1 TIDSPKK
8 VKVKLLNSQLCRL
21 EENIVLV
28 PIPFEMDFHAYFMC
42 ICVFFLFNF
51 VAFSNGLQRCFMCR
65 SRGELGSCKD
75 PFVANVT
82 LVENKQEI
90 GIETVPCAS
99 GWCGKIVESENAAK
113 EEYGVATQ
121 RICLQRGPSDSE
133 DRCAYTKWNYRKVL
147 MCFCKGDLCNG
158 GVSFT
163 PQAAVY
169 ALLVCM
175 FLIF

>member
-1 TIDSPKK
+1 
-8 VKVKLLNSQLCRL
+8 
-21 EENIVLV
+21 
-28 PIPFEMDFHAYFMC
+28 
-42 ICVFFLFNF
+42 
-51 VAFSNGLQRCFMCR
+51 MCR

-113 EEYGVATQ
+113 EGKAEKPGSADEAWRKIVAEYGVATQ

-163 PQAAVY
+163 PLLAIY
-169 ALLVCM
+169 GLLVCM
-175 FLIF
+175 MLIF